1 MTDRI
6 AAARAAIGDSYVT
19 GDTCEVDCHTLR
31 LLCDLADTWSAIATT
46 GSRHGGTSGRS
57 GTTCRRWGPT
67 RGRPSGRWRGS
78 RSCAGLG
85 STRPT
90 AWGG

>member
-31 LLCDLADTWSAIATT
+31 LLCDLADTWSTMNDYLAKYDR
-46 GSRHGGTSGRS
+46 SRA
-57 GTTCRRWGPT
+57 GTTYIQGWVGEWARLDHLYRDAVKALRECD
-67 RGRPSGRWRGS
+67 
-78 RSCAGLG
+78 A
-85 STRPT
+85 
-90 AWGG
+90 